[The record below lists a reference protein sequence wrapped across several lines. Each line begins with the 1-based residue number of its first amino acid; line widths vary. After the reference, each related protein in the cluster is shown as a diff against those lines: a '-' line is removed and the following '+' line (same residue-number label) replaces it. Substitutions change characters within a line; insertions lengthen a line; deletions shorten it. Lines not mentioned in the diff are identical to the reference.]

1 MEDIKIETYEN
12 VGLNDKIKQKKECC
26 LIYSKDSIIDFN
38 SSSNSF

>member
-1 MEDIKIETYEN
+1 
-12 VGLNDKIKQKKECC
+12 